1 MRKKLSL
8 FLVMLMALTMVLGTG
23 ITAMAVDPPPVGAP
37 LSVRPCTCTGA
48 TTTEPLWYVMRSD
61 VDDATKVIVV
71 QYYHDDGSYI
81 PSGEQSRPRTAFND
95 PDHILVGRVYHYYQG
110 NYRLCDANSPL
121 DPGSNG
127 AGSSQ
132 AHTHNYQYQVLK
144 APSVDADGEEAEV
157 CTICGDIRNRQPIS
171 AMGYA
176 LYDYAVPM
184 INASKPGQTITF
196 EFGEL
201 NSFPKSF
208 MEKLVDKSAQN
219 VTFVFKYKW
228 NHKLQKITIPAG
240 TPIDLNFDYY
250 GPAKMAELYGMY

>member
-8 FLVMLMALTMVLGTG
+8 FLVMLMALIMVLGTG
-23 ITAMAVDPPPVGAP
+23 ITAMAAEPPEGVPRTV
-37 LSVRPCTCTGA
+37 SPCTHTGTDEA
-48 TTTEPLWYVMRSD
+48 LWYVMSWDEVSD
-61 VDDATKVIVV
+61 PVV
-71 QYYHDDGSYI
+71 YIYHKNGSYWGGPAGGLI
-81 PSGEQSRPRTAFND
+81 LGSFHD
-95 PDHILVGRVYHYYQG
+95 PILVGRVYHLTPSG
-110 NYRLCDANSPL
+110 HCLCENNSPL

-127 AGSSQ
+127 SGSSQ
-132 AHTHNYQYQVLK
+132 AHTHNYQYQVLQ
-144 APSVDADGEEAEV
+144 APSVGADGEEAEV

>member
-23 ITAMAVDPPPVGAP
+23 ITAMAADLPQGGAP
-37 LSVRPCTCTGA
+37 LSVRPCHE
-48 TTTEPLWYVMRSD
+48 TTTGSLFYVITENDGTGYAIAECYDLYGNWRGTDPSRMAVGGFRSP
-61 VDDATKVIVV
+61 I
-71 QYYHDDGSYI
+71 I
-81 PSGEQSRPRTAFND
+81 E
-95 PDHILVGRVYHYYQG
+95 GRVYHMGLGGLY
-110 NYRLCDANSPL
+110 LCENNSPL

-127 AGSSQ
+127 SGSSQ
-132 AHTHNYQYQVLK
+132 AHTHNYQYQVLQ
-144 APSVDADGEEAEV
+144 APSVGADGEEAEV

>member
-8 FLVMLMALTMVLGTG
+8 FLVMIMALTMVLGTG
-23 ITAMAVDPPPVGAP
+23 ITAMAAEPPEGVPR
-37 LSVRPCTCTGA
+37 SVSPCTHTHTDEA
-48 TTTEPLWYVMRSD
+48 LWYVMSWD
-61 VDDATKVIVV
+61 GVSNPVV
-71 QYYHDDGSYI
+71 YMFFNNGSYWGGPAGGSI
-81 PSGEQSRPRTAFND
+81 LGSFHD
-95 PDHILVGRVYHYYQG
+95 PILVGRVYHPTPSGYC
-110 NYRLCDANSPL
+110 LCENNSPL
-121 DPGSNG
+121 DPGS
-127 AGSSQ
+127 GSSQ

>member
-23 ITAMAVDPPPVGAP
+23 ITAMAAEPPEGVPRNV
-37 LSVRPCTCTGA
+37 SPCTHTGTGEA
-48 TTTEPLWYVMRSD
+48 LWYVMSWDGASD
-61 VDDATKVIVV
+61 PVV
-71 QYYHDDGSYI
+71 YMYYNNGSYWGGPAGGSI
-81 PSGEQSRPRTAFND
+81 LGSFYD
-95 PDHILVGRVYHYYQG
+95 PISVGRVYHE
-110 NYRLCDANSPL
+110 YRGKRYLCRDNSPL
-121 DPGSNG
+121 DPGS
-127 AGSSQ
+127 GSSQ
-132 AHTHNYQYQVLK
+132 AHTHNYQYQVLQ

>member
-23 ITAMAVDPPPVGAP
+23 ITAMAAEPPEGAP
-37 LSVRPCTCTGA
+37 LSVRPCTQQTTGV
-48 TTTEPLWYVMRSD
+48 LWYVTRIEGD
-61 VDDATKVIVV
+61 NVYVLI
-71 QYYHDDGSYI
+71 YNIDGSYI
-81 PSGEQSRPRTAFND
+81 GSAQASAGAFLD
-95 PDHILVGRVYHYYQG
+95 SISVGRVYHSIAGGRYC
-110 NYRLCDANSPL
+110 LCGDNLPL

-157 CTICGDIRNRQPIS
+157 CTICDDIRNRQPIS

-196 EFGEL
+196 EFKEW
-201 NSFPKSF
+201 NSFPRAF
-208 MEKLVDKSAQN
+208 MEKIAAKSAEG
-219 VTFVFKYKW
+219 VTFVFHYNW
-228 NHKLQKITIPAG
+228 NHVKQEITIPAG
-240 TPIDLNFDYY
+240 TEVSLEFAWN
-250 GPAKMAELYGMY
+250 GPAKMEELYGLN